1 MKLSQLYIA
10 ISLAFAVQAHA
21 NDYSLQ
27 RSQPADTSRWQ
38 CSECSSDG
46 TWSGEVS
53 AGVGYLNNDGS
64 SRFYNWN
71 PPVYGTN
78 SDNKHFNASL
88 NADIEQYEDDG
99 FYNRIVVEDLGLQ
112 RFLLQWE

>member
-1 MKLSQLYIA
+1 MKLSQLCIA

-71 PPVYGTN
+71 PPFTVQTLTTN
-78 SDNKHFNASL
+78 TLTRA
-88 NADIEQYEDDG
+88 
-99 FYNRIVVEDLGLQ
+99 
-112 RFLLQWE
+112 